1 MEIQVLFSPSGEEV
15 RIETVSILED
25 LWHDFQFFKS
35 QAANLVQATAPQHAL
50 FLVKRYRRAA
60 LLMLIFYFEGV
71 LNHWLKHLLGE
82 SAWLAFEKKRPPIG
96 KKVKCIE
103 EKLAPQ
109 LGTSVDIDEAK
120 SVRDAL
126 AHLKPGGD
134 LRLFEVI
141 TESLLVETEEAITG
155 WLNEVERR
163 IGIERHPDTRE
174 ASRPFREALGMSTAE
189 TEGYS
194 GA

>member
-1 MEIQVLFSPSGEEV
+1 MEIQILFSPSGKV

-35 QAANLVQATAPQHAL
+35 QAANLEQATAPPQDAL
-50 FLVKRYRRAA
+50 LVVKRYRRAA
-60 LLMLIFYFEGV
+60 LLMLVFYFEGV

-82 SAWLAFEKKRPPIG
+82 PDWLAFEKKGPPLG
-96 KKVKCIE
+96 QKVKCIE
-103 EKLAPQ
+103 ERLAPQ
-109 LGTSVDIDEAK
+109 LGASVDIGEAK
-120 SVRDAL
+120 SLRDDL

-134 LRLFEVI
+134 LKLFETM
-141 TESLLVETEEAITG
+141 TESLLVETEKAITD
-155 WLNEVERR
+155 WLNEVESR

-174 ASRPFREALGMSTAE
+174 ASRPFREALGMSMPE